1 MTKKIRLTRDGYGG
15 LPYPAGSVLEIGDDE
30 GAFITNSGAAIY
42 VDPLTEVTPVPEAP
56 VLAAAAKL
64 ATDAEK
70 AKLDAM
76 LPSERH
82 KLEEAKKKAEE
93 DRKWKEEDDK
103 AKAEAAKKLEA
114 ARKAEEDKI
123 KVSSGPHVEPH
134 KEAAHA
140 KK

>member
-1 MTKKIRLTRDGYGG
+1 MTKKIMLTRDGYGG
-15 LPYPAGSVLEIGDDE
+15 LPYPAGSVLEIEDDE

-42 VDPLTEVTPVPEAP
+42 VDPTTPVTPVPTGD
-56 VLAAAAKL
+56 VLSAASKKAA
-64 ATDAEK
+64 DAEK

-114 ARKAEEDKI
+114 ARKAEEDKMKI
-123 KVSSGPHVEPH
+123 GHE

-140 KK
+140 NKK